1 MIGFLKTF
9 LFVFIK
15 QVLFL
20 VAFGFSVSVNS
31 DGIIFIPTVLLIIYL
46 ILYFK
51 YSNKVY
57 NQLKLDKNS
66 FNLYYFISW
75 IIIGILIT
83 YLIFTESWIWNILP
97 TSTGMFSGLEYIL
110 VPILLIIYLIVWG
123 IIKIGIY
130 VFLKLKSSY
139 NSKIF

>member
-31 DGIIFIPTVLLIIYL
+31 DGIIFVPITLLIIYL
-46 ILYFK
+46 IFYFK

-66 FNLYYFISW
+66 FNLYYSISW
-75 IIIGILIT
+75 IIIGILIS
-83 YLIFTESWIWNILP
+83 YLILAESWLWNILP
-97 TSTGMFSGLEYIL
+97 RTTGMFSGLEYIL
-110 VPILLIIYLIVWG
+110 VPILLIIYFIIWW

-130 VFLKLKSSY
+130 VFLKLK
-139 NSKIF
+139 NS

>member
-31 DGIIFIPTVLLIIYL
+31 DGIIFVPTALLIIYL
-46 ILYFK
+46 IFYFK
-51 YSNKVY
+51 CSNKVY
-57 NQLKLDKNS
+57 NQMKLDKYS

-75 IIIGILIT
+75 IIIGVLIT
-83 YLIFTESWIWNILP
+83 YLILTESWLWNILP
-97 TSTGMFSGLEYIL
+97 TTTGMFSGLEYIL

-130 VFLKLKSSY
+130 VFLKLKRS
-139 NSKIF
+139 

>member
-1 MIGFLKTF
+1 MIGFLKMF

-31 DGIIFIPTVLLIIYL
+31 EAIIFVPTTLLIICL
-46 ILYFK
+46 IIYFK

-57 NQLKLDKNS
+57 THLKIDKNS
-66 FNLYYFISW
+66 FSLYYFISW

-110 VPILLIIYLIVWG
+110 VPILLIIYLIVWV

-130 VFLKLKSSY
+130 VFLKLKCS
-139 NSKIF
+139 

>member
-1 MIGFLKTF
+1 MSGFLKTF
-9 LFVFIK
+9 LLVFIK

-20 VAFGFSVSVNS
+20 VVFGFSVSVNS
-31 DGIIFIPTVLLIIYL
+31 EAIFFIPTALLIIYL
-46 ILYFK
+46 IIYFK

-57 NQLKLDKNS
+57 TNLKLDKNS
-66 FNLYYFISW
+66 FSLYYFISW

-83 YLIFTESWIWNILP
+83 YLIFTGSWIWNILP

-130 VFLKLKSSY
+130 VFLKLKC
-139 NSKIF
+139 FL